1 MTRQFSFDARYYE
14 RYYGDARTRV
24 TESDDSQ
31 RLTHFLAAH
40 LAFVGQPVRNI
51 VDLGCG
57 TGVLQKPLARAF
69 PNASYTGVEHSEYA
83 CERYG
88 FRRGSVVDWKA
99 RGRFDLVICR
109 GVLQYLNAAEARAA
123 LANLAQLTRGCL
135 YLEALTSE
143 DWTEAADQK
152 RTDGAVYLRPAHFY
166 RRHLR
171 PAFRPAGGGI
181 FVHER
186 SPAVL
191 YALETL

>member
-1 MTRQFSFDARYYE
+1 VKRAFSFDARYYE
-14 RYYGDARTRV
+14 RYYGDARSRV

-31 RLTHFLAAH
+31 RLARFLAAH
-40 LAFVGQPVRNI
+40 LAFIDQPVRNI

-57 TGVLQKPLARAF
+57 VGVLQKPLSRAF
-69 PNASYTGVEHSEYA
+69 PNASYTGVERSEYA

-88 FRRGSVVDWKA
+88 FRQGSVVDWKT
-99 RGRFDLVICR
+99 RGRFDLVICK
-109 GVLQYLNAAEARAA
+109 GVLQYLNASEARAA
-123 LANLAQLTRGCL
+123 LTNLAQLTRGCL

-143 DWTEAADQK
+143 DWIESADQK

-181 FVHER
+181 FVHQR